1 MDYQEQ
7 YSANHIMPNFV
18 FSLEEVQERM
28 TILQRFI
35 KEHMILGEDYG
46 EIPGISKPTLLKSGA
61 EKLCDVYGFAKKV
74 DIVHR
79 VEDWDKGFF
88 HYEAKVT
95 LINKTTDL
103 LEAEGVGACNSMEK
117 KYRYQD
123 PYTLVNTVLK
133 MAKKR
138 AFIDAVLSAT
148 RSSGIFTQDI
158 EDLDIVKEENSFT
171 RLSTDKQRKYI
182 YTLSKEKQM
191 TEQDL
196 KEFCQQVI
204 GEDKPSKD
212 WTTEEASKIIQAL
225 YQYSQQEPQMTTH

>member
-1 MDYQEQ
+1 MDTQQQ
-7 YSANHIMPNFV
+7 YSTTYNMPNLI

-28 TILQRFI
+28 NLLQKFI

-46 EIPGISKPTLLKSGA
+46 EIPGIRKPTLLKSGA
-61 EKLCDVYGFAKKV
+61 EKLCDVYGFSKKV
-74 DIVHR
+74 NIINR
-79 VEDWDKGFF
+79 VEDWEKGFF

-95 LINKTTDL
+95 LINKATQV

-123 PYTLVNTVLK
+123 PYTLVNTILK

-158 EDLDIVKEENSFT
+158 EDLDIIKEETSNIKP
-171 RLSTDKQRKYI
+171 STEKQRKYI

-191 TEQDL
+191 TEEDL
-196 KEFCQQVI
+196 KMFCQQVI
-204 GEDKPSKD
+204 GKDKPSKD
-212 WTTEEASKIIQAL
+212 WTAEEASKIIQAL
-225 YQYSQQEPQMTTH
+225 YQYTKTKIERTTH